1 VQKIS
6 SEGDRVLFRTNG
18 VDPSGRD
25 EQGAAGRQLDP
36 EAIVD
41 SFPEKFLSLKKM
53 FCVTTLQKNILKC
66 NSLWPNKK
74 KIIHDKQGNQEQI
87 LNYRIKQNIRYY

>member
-6 SEGDRVLFRTNG
+6 SEGDRVLFRING

-41 SFPEKFLSLKKM
+41 SFPEKFLILKKI
-53 FCVTTLQKNILKC
+53 FVLLYK
-66 NSLWPNKK
+66 
-74 KIIHDKQGNQEQI
+74 
-87 LNYRIKQNIRYY
+87 RIF

>member
-1 VQKIS
+1 MQKIS
-6 SEGDRVLFRTNG
+6 SEGDRVLFRVNG

-41 SFPEKFLSLKKM
+41 SFPEKFLILKK
-53 FCVTTLQKNILKC
+53 ILCYSTKEY
-66 NSLWPNKK
+66 SEMQF
-74 KIIHDKQGNQEQI
+74 IVA
-87 LNYRIKQNIRYY
+87 

>member
-1 VQKIS
+1 MQKIS
-6 SEGDRVLFRTNG
+6 SEGDRVLFRING

-41 SFPEKFLSLKKM
+41 NFPEKLVSLKKM
-53 FCVTTLQKNILKC
+53 FCVTLQKNILKC
-66 NSLWPNKK
+66 NSVWPN
-74 KIIHDKQGNQEQI
+74 
-87 LNYRIKQNIRYY
+87 